1 MAPRIDRIAAM
12 LNCPIKGADIRQAIK
27 ESRKDFG
34 LEEAED
40 EDEDEDVDDVE
51 ALAPQAQA
59 GQPAKAAE
67 DQ

>member
-34 LEEAED
+34 LEEAEEGADAEAQD
-40 EDEDEDVDDVE
+40 EAE
-51 ALAPQAQA
+51 QAQQDA
-59 GQPAKAAE
+59 NAAE
-67 DQ
+67 DE

>member
-40 EDEDEDVDDVE
+40 VDDVE

>member
-27 ESRKDFG
+27 ESRKDFE
-34 LEEAED
+34 LEEGKED
-40 EDEDEDVDDVE
+40 IDQEAQVDTD
-51 ALAPQAQA
+51 QQDD
-59 GQPAKAAE
+59 QDAE

>member
-34 LEEAED
+34 LEEAEECADPEAQD
-40 EDEDEDVDDVE
+40 EAE
-51 ALAPQAQA
+51 PAQPDA
-59 GQPAKAAE
+59 EAAE
-67 DQ
+67 NE

>member
-34 LEEAED
+34 LEEAE
-40 EDEDEDVDDVE
+40 EGDDQE
-51 ALAPQAQA
+51 APDDAEPLEQDAE
-59 GQPAKAAE
+59 AAE
-67 DQ
+67 DE

>member
-40 EDEDEDVDDVE
+40 EDDVE

-59 GQPAKAAE
+59 GQPAKTVE

>member
-40 EDEDEDVDDVE
+40 EDVDDVE

>member
-40 EDEDEDVDDVE
+40 EDEDVDDVE